1 MSGARTREA
10 LEALSWIGCALTLAA
25 AMWLRLVDID
35 HLPGI
40 NGDEA
45 FYGVHALDWLAGS
58 PLSSLRTGRNLPMNA
73 LFFGPVVLFHRL
85 FAPSV
90 LTLRAAALAL
100 SLLSIGLALLLFR
113 RRGWTFVGPFAA
125 AIAVLPIHMGYARFA
140 WDASAVPSA
149 MVMALAAA
157 TARRAGLTALAFA
170 ICLWVHPVT
179 IFALPVL
186 VAPFLAASW
195 PRDADGRMRAPKLRT
210 LAWSGLAASLAA
222 ALAFALVRYKLL
234 PAVVL
239 AWLRGEL
246 PRIAARLAS
255 PADAL
260 YYLRLYADLLAG
272 PTLYRYITGSLP
284 EAAETWHLLLGLTL
298 VAALS
303 FGAVPRLRAARR
315 WNDLAVIVGL
325 GVSLFLSYAI
335 GGLRVLSPGTERYG
349 MFLTV
354 PSCYVLATCAEVLS
368 SDRRRALW
376 LRTTLAAFGV
386 LLLISFH
393 QHYLQALRRADP
405 QRHDTFRSGD
415 VEPKR
420 AAWDALLRMREPSRP
435 AIVMAEDWWIYWAV
449 RYFGHGQPNVRITIP
464 GTEPDA
470 RFPADFAP
478 LPRTPGDAQLFGIAW
493 ADGAFDRQLSPLA
506 ERQAAVY
513 GYEPGPI
520 LRVHLLRS
528 PLTR

>member
-1 MSGARTREA
+1 
-10 LEALSWIGCALTLAA
+10 
-25 AMWLRLVDID
+25 
-35 HLPGI
+35 
-40 NGDEA
+40 
-45 FYGVHALDWLAGS
+45 VHALNWLEGA
-58 PLSSLRTGRNLPMNA
+58 PLSSLRTGSNLPMNA

-85 FAPSV
+85 FEPSV
-90 LTLRAAALAL
+90 LTLRAAALAH

-113 RRGWTFVGPFAA
+113 RRGWTFVGPFAG
-125 AIAVLPIHMGYARFA
+125 AIAVLPIHVGYARFA

-157 TARRAGLTALAFA
+157 TARRAGLTALAFVL
-170 ICLWVHPVT
+170 CLWVHPVT

-195 PRDADGRMRAPKLRT
+195 PRDADGRMRAPRVRA
-210 LAWSGLAASLAA
+210 LAWSGLAAALAA
-222 ALAFALVRYKLL
+222 ALVFALVRYELL
-234 PAVVL
+234 PAVML
-239 AWLRGEL
+239 ASLRGPL
-246 PRIAARLAS
+246 PRSVAARLAS

-260 YYLRLYADLLAG
+260 HYLRLYADLLAG

-284 EAAETWHLLLGLTL
+284 KAAGIWHLLLSLTL

-303 FGAVPRLRAARR
+303 FGAVPRLWAARR
-315 WNDLAVIVGL
+315 WIDLAVIVGL
-325 GVSLFLSYAI
+325 GFSLFLSYAI

-354 PSCYVLATCAEVLS
+354 PSCYVLATFAEVLS

-376 LRTTLAAFGV
+376 LRMTLAAFGA

-393 QHYLQALRRADP
+393 QHYLQALRQADP

-420 AAWDALLRMREPSRP
+420 AAWDAVLRMRDPARP

-449 RYFGHGQPNVRITIP
+449 RYFAHGQPNVRITIP
-464 GTEPDA
+464 GMQPDA
-470 RFPADFAP
+470 LFPADFAP
-478 LPRTPGDAQLFGIAW
+478 LPRTPGNAQLFGIAW

-513 GYEPGPI
+513 GYEPAPI

-528 PLTR
+528 PPTR